1 MASPLLP
8 PLGVMTAGLCLLLAL
23 FLRVTPGPL
32 KSANRF
38 LAGFLLLTGLDVI
51 GWASTLLPVSLREL
65 MMYRAPLAFL
75 QDPLLY
81 AYVVSLCF
89 PGSRVRPFL
98 LAGLVLASTML
109 IARLSAGTF
118 ADGGTAMTQVARVES
133 LLLHLQYYVYLAL
146 MVRVLLR
153 YRHAYRDTCSNPDS
167 ATFGWL
173 ATLLAVSA
181 FANFF
186 VLQKTLAWWSG
197 DIALYRLL
205 DPVVAGFATVIT
217 CAFTLTA
224 LTRQHLF
231 LGVPADTESA
241 ADAAPAPPDPAVAV
255 VAPQSA
261 SLTAVAEPA
270 PAVSTDPAA
279 LARLEAFMAAQEPF
293 LDPSLTIRSLARR
306 LGWGQRELSQLLN
319 QQLGVHFFD
328 FINRHRVAKAAELLR
343 DPALRDLTVLD
354 IAHRAGFNTKS
365 SFNTAFARHQGTTP
379 TSYRREGNAAA
390 ASPPLRPT
398 P

>member
-1 MASPLLP
+1 
-8 PLGVMTAGLCLLLAL
+8 MTAGLCLLLAL
-23 FLRVTPGPL
+23 FLWVTPGPL

-38 LAGFLLLTGLDVI
+38 LGGFLLLTGLDVV

-98 LAGLVLASTML
+98 LAGLVLAGTML
-109 IARLSAGTF
+109 IALLWTSTLS
-118 ADGGTAMTQVARVES
+118 DGRATTVSVARIVS
-133 LLLHLQYYVYLAL
+133 LLLHLQYYLYLAL

-153 YRHAYRDTCSNPDS
+153 YRRAYRDTCSNPDS

-197 DIALYRLL
+197 DIDLYRLL
-205 DPVVAGFATVIT
+205 DPVVASFATVIT
-217 CAFTLTA
+217 GAFTLAA

-231 LGVPADTESA
+231 LGVPADTGSVTGETRVSPGA
-241 ADAAPAPPDPAVAV
+241 G
-255 VAPQSA
+255 
-261 SLTAVAEPA
+261 EPA
-270 PAVSTDPAA
+270 PQPAFALPDTGPAPALPADPAA
-279 LARLEAFMAAQEPF
+279 LARLEAFMADQEPF

-365 SFNTAFARHQGTTP
+365 SFNAAFARHQGTTP
-379 TSYRREGNAAA
+379 TAYRREGGTVAT
-390 ASPPLRPT
+390 PPLRPT

>member
-23 FLRVTPGPL
+23 FLWVTPGPL

-81 AYVVSLCF
+81 AYIVSLCF

-98 LAGLVLASTML
+98 LAGLAL
-109 IARLSAGTF
+109 AGTMML
-118 ADGGTAMTQVARVES
+118 ALLWAGALSDGRAATVSVARIGS
-133 LLLHLQYYVYLAL
+133 LLLHVQYYVYLAL

-153 YRHAYRDTCSNPDS
+153 YRRAYRDTCSNPDS

-205 DPVVAGFATVIT
+205 DPVVASFATVIT

-261 SLTAVAEPA
+261 SLTAVGEPA

-293 LDPSLTIRSLARR
+293 LDPTLTIRSLARR

-379 TSYRREGNAAA
+379 TAYRREADAT